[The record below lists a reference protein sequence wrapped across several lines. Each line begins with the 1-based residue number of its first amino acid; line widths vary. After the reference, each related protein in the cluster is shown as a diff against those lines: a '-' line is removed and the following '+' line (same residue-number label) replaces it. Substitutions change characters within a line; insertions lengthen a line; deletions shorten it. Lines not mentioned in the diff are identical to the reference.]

1 MSMLGVSGGGVG
13 GADGEPPSKSA
24 NGSDFT
30 SGGGVATGSGW
41 VGVWSKTP
49 PSRSVEAA
57 GCCTGWAGGWLGPE
71 SNMPVRSS
79 MPEL

>member
-30 SGGGVATGSGW
+30 SGYGVATGSGW

-49 PSRSVEAA
+49 PSRSV
-57 GCCTGWAGGWLGPE
+57 
-71 SNMPVRSS
+71 
-79 MPEL
+79 